1 MAVGK
6 IGQTNNHSKLI
17 MEYSEERNNISINLV
32 QMRYG
37 IIGNSPEIIS
47 AIEKVIQV
55 APTDLPVLI
64 TGETGT
70 GKEVFA
76 NAIHGMSN
84 RRKYPMVSV
93 NCGAIPETLLE
104 SELFGHEKGAFT
116 GAIDQR
122 TGFFESAHKGTI
134 FLDEIGEMPLG
145 TQVKLLRV
153 LESGEFSRL
162 GSSTLHKV
170 DVRLIAAT
178 NRELEIEVAQG
189 KFREDLFYRLNA
201 VHIKLPP
208 LRKHIEDIPQLV
220 DYFAEKTCSKLGI
233 RYQGISLDALDIL
246 KSLHWK
252 GNIRELKNLVETI
265 VTIEKGDYI
274 TPQILSRYLPAALP
288 AHEARDMPYERS
300 IIQTIK
306 NEYAQQFELGLIFR
320 TLLELRNSIND
331 LKEII
336 LNLNE
341 KIENISF
348 NQNPAKNIK
357 NYSIEKEIDKIN
369 LDSLNLED
377 IEKQLIEIALEKYN
391 GNRRNAANA
400 LGISERSLYRKINKY
415 DLEKRDDN

>member
-1 MAVGK
+1 
-6 IGQTNNHSKLI
+6 
-17 MEYSEERNNISINLV
+17 MEYAEERNNISINLV

-37 IIGNSPEIIS
+37 IIGSSPEILS

-76 NAIHGMSN
+76 NAIHGLSN
-84 RRKYPMVSV
+84 RRKYPLVSV

-233 RYQGISLDALDIL
+233 RFQGISQDALDIL

-252 GNIRELKNLVETI
+252 GNIRELKNLIETI
-265 VTIEKGDYI
+265 VTIEKGEYI
-274 TPQILSRYLPAALP
+274 TPQILSHYLPAALP
-288 AHEARDMPYERS
+288 AYEAKDMPYDRS
-300 IIQTIK
+300 IIQAPRTD
-306 NEYAQQFELGLIFR
+306 YTQQFELGLIFR
-320 TLLELRNSIND
+320 TLLELRHALND
-331 LKEII
+331 LKDIV

-341 KIENISF
+341 KIENISL
-348 NQNPAKNIK
+348 NQNPIK
-357 NYSIEKEIDKIN
+357 SERNYSEENDDNKLN
-369 LDSLNLED
+369 LDTLNLD
-377 IEKQLIEIALEKYN
+377 NIEKQLIEIALSKYN
-391 GNRRNAANA
+391 GNRRLAANA
-400 LGISERSLYRKINKY
+400 LGISERSLYRKISKY
-415 DLEKRDDN
+415 DLDKQNEN